1 MTKKELRKYHLEKR
15 KQLAQE
21 ECAAFNLKLYNLF
34 FASIDL
40 SFVRVLHIY
49 LPIGKN
55 NEPDT
60 WIIID
65 RIRREF
71 PHIRLS
77 IPRVAA
83 NGELENVFFE
93 GMHQLEKS
101 SLSIPE
107 PRTGV
112 PTPDEKID
120 MVIVPLLA
128 FDEQGFRVGYG
139 KGFYDRFLKRTRPEC
154 KKVGLSYFVAEKRID
169 DVDAHDVPLDQC
181 VTPEGVM
188 QF

>member
-1 MTKKELRKYHLEKR
+1 M
-15 KQLAQE
+15 
-21 ECAAFNLKLYNLF
+21 
-34 FASIDL
+34 
-40 SFVRVLHIY
+40 
-49 LPIGKN
+49 
-55 NEPDT
+55 
-60 WIIID
+60 
-65 RIRREF
+65 
-71 PHIRLS
+71 
-77 IPRVAA
+77 
-83 NGELENVFFE
+83 
-93 GMHQLEKS
+93 
-101 SLSIPE
+101 SIPE